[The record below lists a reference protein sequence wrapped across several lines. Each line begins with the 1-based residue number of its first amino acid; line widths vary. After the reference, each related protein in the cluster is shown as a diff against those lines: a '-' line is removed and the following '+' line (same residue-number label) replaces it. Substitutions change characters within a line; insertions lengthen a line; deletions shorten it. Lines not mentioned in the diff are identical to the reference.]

1 MGKLYFRAA
10 CAVLTALLA
19 WGGTDG
25 AYADT
30 GTATVKMTYVDG
42 SNTTTSYGEVTTAT
56 VGYLKIS
63 NGELALANA
72 KWGVN
77 NIVYLQVDASAI
89 EGTITNATLSAT
101 LTNKTAS
108 SSKNGRNAVVG
119 VGYNSSTWSSSLTWG
134 TADRSITTVGS
145 TTTVTA
151 PKKGKTTEADA
162 SFDITEAFT
171 NSENKVVTLLVYA
184 TNAGGCDIAD
194 PTVTVEYTTATV
206 YSATFTFTE
215 TNDSTPPTVKIYSDE
230 AKTTEVAANALV
242 NGTYYYTATLEGYE
256 DATGSFTVSGADT
269 TVSITMTKK
278 PTFTFTVN
286 AVDGDNNAIQ
296 ALFTDTAAYDG
307 KKETYYVPAYL
318 TDDNGKV
325 THKKADKTYNYSTT
339 ATVTAQTV
347 SYTAYTGTAYFVEA
361 EDKIKGANVTS
372 GNYSNGTAVRS
383 FTSAKD
389 LLTVGETGVYK
400 LTYAIANNNTRQTA
414 KVVFFKNDSQI
425 GDTIRATASVNYV
438 KTTGT
443 GSIDSITIAT
453 GDVVKAEGTSSNLIL
468 DYVLVEKIGDA
479 AAPTLTIGSA
489 NLASY
494 SNASAVTVPE
504 DVVIYKAAA
513 PSTDGVVT
521 LTKVDGQVIPAGT
534 GVFLYSATTGEK
546 TLSYGGTSTADF
558 SGNAL
563 KGTGNGTYTVADGET
578 VYAIVADKQAVAKV
592 NAGVE
597 IPANKAYLPV
607 TTDAAKQ
614 LRIVFDSETTGI
626 NEVKGAGESVN
637 NQNAY
642 NLAGQR
648 VGKAYKGVTVKNGRK
663 YIAK

>member
-1 MGKLYFRAA
+1 MGKLYLRAA
-10 CAVLTALLA
+10 YAVLTALLA
-19 WGGTDG
+19 WGGTDE

-42 SNTTTSYGEVTTAT
+42 SNTTTSYGEVTT
-56 VGYLKIS
+56 VSIGYLKIS
-63 NGELALANA
+63 GGSLALANS
-72 KWGVN
+72 KWGEN
-77 NIVYLQVDASAI
+77 KIAYLQVDASAFKDA
-89 EGTITNATLSAT
+89 TITKATLSAT
-101 LTNKTAS
+101 TAG
-108 SSKNGRNAVVG
+108 KGRNQKYG
-119 VGYNSSTWSSSLTWG
+119 VGYNSSTWSSTLTWD
-134 TADRSITTVGS
+134 TADKSITTVGEIVTVSKNSSNVTS
-145 TTTVTA
+145 T
-151 PKKGKTTEADA
+151 
-162 SFDITEAFT
+162 FDITDALK
-171 NSENKVVTLLVYA
+171 NDDDKIVTLLVYK
-184 TNAGGCDIAD
+184 TTAGGSDFSN

-206 YSATFTFTE
+206 YSATFTE
-215 TNDSTPPTVKIYSDE
+215 TNGLQPTVTVYSDE

-286 AVDGDNNAIQ
+286 AVDADNNVVQ
-296 ALFTDTAAYDG
+296 ALFTDTAAYVG
-307 KKETYYVPAYL
+307 KAEAYYVPAYL

-325 THKKADKTYNYSTT
+325 THKKADQTYNYSTT
-339 ATVTAQTV
+339 ATETAQTV
-347 SYTAYTGTAYFVEA
+347 SYTAYTGTAYYVEA
-361 EDKIKGANVTS
+361 EDKIKGTNVKNS
-372 GNYSNGTAVRS
+372 NYSNGIAVRS

-389 LLTVGETGVYK
+389 LLTVGETGIYK
-400 LTYAIANNNTRQTA
+400 LTYAIANNNTHYTTG
-414 KVVFFKNDSQI
+414 VIFFKNDSQV
-425 GDTIRATASVNYV
+425 GDTINATASVNYV
-438 KTTGT
+438 QTTGT

-453 GDVVKAEGTSSNLIL
+453 GDVVKAKGTSGNLIL

-534 GVFLYSATTGEK
+534 GVFLYSATTGDK
-546 TLSYGGTSTADF
+546 TLSYGGTSAADF

-563 KGTGNGTYTVADGET
+563 KGTGNGTYTVVDGET
-578 VYAIVADKQAVAKV
+578 VYALVANKLAVAKV
-592 NAGVE
+592 NAGVA

-607 TTDAAKQ
+607 TTNAAKQ

-637 NQNAY
+637 NQNTY

>member
-1 MGKLYFRAA
+1 MGKLYLRAA

-19 WGGTDG
+19 WGGTDE

-89 EGTITNATLSAT
+89 EGTITNATLGAT

-215 TNDSTPPTVKIYSDE
+215 TNDSTPTVKIYSDE

-286 AVDGDNNAIQ
+286 AVDADNNVVQ
-296 ALFTDTAAYDG
+296 ALFTDTAAYVG
-307 KKETYYVPAYL
+307 KAEAYYVPAYL
-318 TDDNGKV
+318 TGDNGKV
-325 THKKADKTYNYSTT
+325 THKKADQTYNYSTT
-339 ATVTAQTV
+339 ATETAQTV
-347 SYTAYTGTAYFVEA
+347 SYTAYTGTAYYVEA
-361 EDKIKGANVTS
+361 EGKIKGTNVES
-372 GNYSNGTAVRS
+372 SNCSNGYAVRS
-383 FTSAKD
+383 FTTAKD
-389 LLTVGETGVYK
+389 LLTIGETGIYK
-400 LTYAIANNNTRQTA
+400 LTYAIATNNTRKTTG
-414 KVVFFKNDSQI
+414 VIFFKNDSQV
-425 GDTIRATASVNYV
+425 GDTISATASVNYV

-453 GDVVKAEGTSSNLIL
+453 GDVVKAKGTSSNLIL
-468 DYVLVEKIGDA
+468 DYVLVEKIGEA

-534 GVFLYSATTGEK
+534 GVFLYSATTGDK
-546 TLSYGGTSTADF
+546 TLSYGGTSAADF

-563 KGTGNGTYTVADGET
+563 KGTGSGTYTVVDGET
-578 VYAIVADKQAVAKV
+578 VYALVANKLAVAKV
-592 NAGVE
+592 NVGVA

-626 NEVKGAGESVN
+626 NEVKGAGESAN

>member
-1 MGKLYFRAA
+1 MGKLYLRAA
-10 CAVLTALLA
+10 CAVLTVLLA
-19 WGGTDG
+19 WGGIGG
-25 AYADT
+25 AYADQ
-30 GTATVKMTYVDG
+30 GTATVKMTYVNG
-42 SNTTTSYGEVTTAT
+42 SSTTQSYGEVTTAA

-63 NGELALANA
+63 GGALALANSG
-72 KWGVN
+72 WGAN

-89 EGTITNATLSAT
+89 GGTITKAT
-101 LTNKTAS
+101 LTATL
-108 SSKNGRNAVVG
+108 KNTTGRRDAVYG
-119 VGYNSSTWSSSLTWG
+119 VGYNGSIWSSTLTWD
-134 TADRSITTVGS
+134 TADRNITTVGS
-145 TTTVTA
+145 TVNVA
-151 PKKGKTTEADA
+151 KSKTSQGA
-162 SFDITEAFT
+162 FDITDAFK
-171 NSENKVVTLLVYA
+171 NDDDKVVTLLVYC
-184 TNAGGCDIAD
+184 TNAGGSDFSA

-206 YSATFTFTE
+206 YSATFTE
-215 TNDSTPPTVKIYSDE
+215 TNGLEPTVKVFSDE
-230 AKTTEVAANALV
+230 AKTTEVDANALV
-242 NGTYYYTATLEGYE
+242 DGTYYYTATLDGYE
-256 DATGSFTVSGADT
+256 DATGSFTVSGADA
-269 TVSITMTKK
+269 TVSLTMTKK
-278 PTFTFTVN
+278 PAFTFTVN
-286 AVDGDNNAIQ
+286 AVDGGNNAIQ

-318 TDDNGKV
+318 TDDAGKV
-325 THKKADKTYNYSTT
+325 TYKKADNTYSYSTT
-339 ATVTAQTV
+339 ATETAQTV
-347 SYTAYTGTAYFVEA
+347 SYTAYSGTAYFVEA
-361 EDKIKGANVTS
+361 EDKIKGTNVTS

-453 GDVVKAEGTSSNLIL
+453 GDVVKAEGTSGNLIL
-468 DYVLVEKIGDA
+468 DYVLVEKIGDV

-504 DVVIYKAAA
+504 DVVIYKATEPA
-513 PSTDGVVT
+513 DGVVT
-521 LTKVDGQVIPAGT
+521 LTRVDGQVIPAGT

-563 KGTGNGTYTVADGET
+563 KGTGSGTYTVADGET
-578 VYAIVADKQAVAKV
+578 VYALVADKQAVAKV
-592 NAGVE
+592 NAGVA

-607 TTDAAKQ
+607 KATEAAKQ
-614 LRIVFDSETTGI
+614 LRIVLDSETTGI
-626 NEVKGAGESVN
+626 NEVKGAEESAN
-637 NQNAY
+637 NQDAY